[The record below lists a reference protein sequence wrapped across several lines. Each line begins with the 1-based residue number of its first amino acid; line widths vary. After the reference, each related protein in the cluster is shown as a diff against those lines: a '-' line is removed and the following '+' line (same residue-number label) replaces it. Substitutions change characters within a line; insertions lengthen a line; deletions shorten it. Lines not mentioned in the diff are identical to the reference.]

1 MRNLLLVML
10 GLLPAL
16 ATPARPAVSPYLK
29 LLERSPRLARAY
41 RQLPPVLS
49 SRPLRRHRQTLV
61 GVLVKSTD
69 GGSLRRAVAALGG
82 WAGRAVGD
90 IVPVRLPLE
99 RLGELAALPG
109 VVRIEGRPPRRLL
122 LDISRAEVRADLVE
136 QGTEP
141 LPPLDGRGVLVAL
154 VDTGVDYDHPDLSA
168 ESSRVLRIWDQFVAS
183 GQPPP
188 GQSQGALCDRRS
200 ILRKS
205 CDSIDIVGHG
215 THVTATMA
223 SSGTGYRGM
232 APGADIVAVASID
245 FTLLVDSV
253 AWLFDQADE
262 LGRPM
267 VVNLSL
273 GGHYGPHDG
282 SSLESQA
289 LAQLGGPGHIIVAA
303 AGNEGSDFIHLGYD
317 PDGGEG
323 RTRFEVFSGFD
334 VSAALLDI
342 WHDSAADLEFAV
354 LVRRGDTVVAG
365 SDFLSARGQSAAFEF
380 SDGAT
385 VLGTVSFE
393 PAGALDP
400 GNGKYQLDIV
410 VEPGEAAFAGNPAG
424 YQWLLAV
431 RGSGY
436 FDAWSAASG
445 FLTPPA
451 RFSDSSE
458 GGLIPGDNRRSVGMP
473 AVAPGIVAVA
483 SYATRSSWTDADG
496 QQVTHVETSPG
507 QISFFSSRG
516 PSADESSTGPKPL
529 LAAPGEYIVAAR
541 SHNAGQ
547 LEAGTGIDDEHLAMR
562 GTSMACPHVAGV
574 VALML
579 QADPQLDPG
588 AVERILRLTARR
600 DEYTGSGDW
609 DERFGYGK
617 LDAREA
623 VAMARGMG
631 ICQDD
636 DDCREQ
642 LTCQQGRCRE
652 AGGCGCGGG
661 RPLGGVLLMLAALL
675 LAGHRHRRRRG

>member
-49 SRPLRRHRQTLV
+49 SRLLRRPRQTLV

-69 GGSLRRAVAALGG
+69 GGSLRRAVASLAG

-99 RLGELAALPG
+99 QLGELAALPG

-141 LPPLDGRGVLVAL
+141 LPPLDGSGVLVAL

-223 SSGTGYRGM
+223 SSGTSYRGM
-232 APGADIVAVASID
+232 APGAGIVAVASID

-282 SSLESQA
+282 SSLE
-289 LAQLGGPGHIIVAA
+289 
-303 AGNEGSDFIHLGYD
+303 
-317 PDGGEG
+317 
-323 RTRFEVFSGFD
+323 
-334 VSAALLDI
+334 
-342 WHDSAADLEFAV
+342 
-354 LVRRGDTVVAG
+354 
-365 SDFLSARGQSAAFEF
+365 
-380 SDGAT
+380 
-385 VLGTVSFE
+385 
-393 PAGALDP
+393 
-400 GNGKYQLDIV
+400 
-410 VEPGEAAFAGNPAG
+410 
-424 YQWLLAV
+424 
-431 RGSGY
+431 
-436 FDAWSAASG
+436 
-445 FLTPPA
+445 
-451 RFSDSSE
+451 
-458 GGLIPGDNRRSVGMP
+458 
-473 AVAPGIVAVA
+473 
-483 SYATRSSWTDADG
+483 
-496 QQVTHVETSPG
+496 
-507 QISFFSSRG
+507 
-516 PSADESSTGPKPL
+516 
-529 LAAPGEYIVAAR
+529 
-541 SHNAGQ
+541 
-547 LEAGTGIDDEHLAMR
+547 
-562 GTSMACPHVAGV
+562 
-574 VALML
+574 
-579 QADPQLDPG
+579 
-588 AVERILRLTARR
+588 
-600 DEYTGSGDW
+600 
-609 DERFGYGK
+609 
-617 LDAREA
+617 
-623 VAMARGMG
+623 
-631 ICQDD
+631 
-636 DDCREQ
+636 
-642 LTCQQGRCRE
+642 
-652 AGGCGCGGG
+652 
-661 RPLGGVLLMLAALL
+661 
-675 LAGHRHRRRRG
+675 